1 MASLPWGCRFPLTNA
16 HGRARCA
23 SYSVCNAVPREAGP
37 AGGACVVRADMEA
50 VSRMRQSLRVAGK
63 RPKDAA
69 EAPLAQSPQ
78 PGGPSGA
85 RARWSQRVTQ
95 DSNALDL
102 EAGLFTWDDPLA
114 IAQSLKTSAELSERR
129 KTTPFQSAMSMLNFY
144 INRAGSQLPAEQRA
158 RLEAAKD
165 ELRVLFDRPR
175 RGSGAPRRS
184 RR

>member
-1 MASLPWGCRFPLTNA
+1 MLSDQA
-16 HGRARCA
+16 
-23 SYSVCNAVPREAGP
+23 
-37 AGGACVVRADMEA
+37 ADLIE
-50 VSRMRQSLRVAGK
+50 RQSHM
-63 RPKDAA
+63 
-69 EAPLAQSPQ
+69 
-78 PGGPSGA
+78 A
-85 RARWSQRVTQ
+85 RSRKPEGSSDDQKRWSQRVTQ